1 MVRAQLRPDRRASGG
16 GRSKHACSAPR
27 GARFTAAQRAPQQGI
42 QPEPLHPQDE
52 PELEPEP
59 LQPQLQP
66 QLQPMEVPPTLTLQ
80 RLQPQEQDVLLF
92 VVPPTLPVEPE
103 TASQSKQKQHFFV
116 VVLDAPPV
124 LPLLLQQGLQQ
135 DWPTNVGKVIPPK
148 KPQELH
154 IRTFPPKRNHTRP
167 HGRV

>member
-59 LQPQLQP
+59 LQPQVEP
-66 QLQPMEVPPTLTLQ
+66 Q
-80 RLQPQEQDVLLF
+80 LQPQEQDVLLF